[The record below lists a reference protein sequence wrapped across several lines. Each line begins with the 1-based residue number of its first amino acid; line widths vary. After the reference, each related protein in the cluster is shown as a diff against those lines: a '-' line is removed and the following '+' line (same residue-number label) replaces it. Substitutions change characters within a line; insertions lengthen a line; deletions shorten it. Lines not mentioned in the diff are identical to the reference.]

1 MARSP
6 ARPSPKKPH
15 EWLETIPQHRVVVT
29 IVVLVSFVTIGLSTL
44 GAFLKLNNQVHDA
57 LLELRG
63 QQPLSDQIII
73 VEIDDATYDD
83 FGWPIP
89 RDVYGAIVHI
99 AGGLGVKAIG
109 FDVLFRDPSPEPEP
123 DAIFAASVQSTKRV
137 VLPSAYDVPISSH
150 QADGLYRI
158 GASRHPIEP
167 LAKVST
173 AAAHLLVD
181 SEVDGIARR
190 VNLALIHE
198 DGQTKVPAL
207 SLAMLDAGGDLK
219 ARWG

>member
-6 ARPSPKKPH
+6 ARPAPKKPH
-15 EWLETIPQHRVVVT
+15 EWLETIPQRRVVVA
-29 IVVLVSFVTIGLSTL
+29 IVILVSAGTIGLSTL

-57 LLELRG
+57 LLEVRG
-63 QQPLSDQIII
+63 QQPLSDQITI
-73 VEIDDATYDD
+73 VEIDDATYDA
-83 FGWPIP
+83 FGWPVP

-109 FDVLFRDPSPEPEP
+109 FDVYSEIKPEPEP
-123 DAIFAASVQSTKRV
+123 DAIFSASVQSTKRV
-137 VLPSAYDVPISSH
+137 VLPSAYDVPRLQPSSRW
-150 QADGLYRI
+150 LYRI
-158 GASRHPIEP
+158 EASRHPIEP

-190 VNLALIHE
+190 VNLRAHPRRWPDQSACALACH
-198 DGQTKVPAL
+198 
-207 SLAMLDAGGDLK
+207 AGGRRFSSALE
-219 ARWG
+219 